1 MAAYL
6 EQKTLEELEKGRSGK
21 IKNLNKLFRVVQDLV
36 DASQMKEEKITRLRK
51 NLQKSLTELNT
62 LMKEREQLLKAKTQ
76 KTDGL
81 DNSPVIAPVEPKSI
95 PKSAVDK
102 SPPVELVDM
111 PITLAANKSNR
122 VSKVSVT
129 SSKSSKTVINLKSC
143 SKCNS
148 KFSIQKIKIVCTKC
162 KKPYCSECW
171 KKAIA
176 ENKGK
181 NTASKVCGICQAK
194 KDKML

>member
-21 IKNLNKLFRVVQDLV
+21 IKNLNKLFKVVQDLV
-36 DASQMKEEKITRLRK
+36 DSSQMKEEKITRLRK
-51 NLQKSLTELNT
+51 NLQKSLTELNS
-62 LMKEREQLLKAKTQ
+62 LVKQKEQLIKAKSQ

-81 DNSPVIAPVEPKSI
+81 DSSPVVPPSVPKDKLFAPENI
-95 PKSAVDK
+95 
-102 SPPVELVDM
+102 SPPVEISDM
-111 PITLAANKSNR
+111 PITLTTNKASR
-122 VSKVSVT
+122 ISKVSVT
-129 SSKSSKTVINLKSC
+129 STKSSKTVINLKSC

-148 KFSIQKIKIVCTKC
+148 KFSIQKIKIICTKC
-162 KKPYCSECW
+162 KKPFCSECW
-171 KKAIA
+171 KKVIA